1 MTVLP
6 AAVAISVV
14 IPEVPPKIKTPVVPC
29 VTPPVPESADVA
41 VIVPLFVS
49 VVPVTVNKVETVKV
63 PEKV

>member
-6 AAVAISVV
+6 AAVAVSVV
-14 IPEVPPKIKTPVVPC
+14 IPEVPLRFKMPALPC

-41 VIVPLFVS
+41 VIFPLFVS